1 MKLKHTTKLYIV
13 VNLIAVLFRTVQ
25 ICALTE
31 SGTAFLKEGTLII
44 NIIGT
49 CISVC
54 TYILLFFVAL
64 KDVRQPEKI
73 SCDGI
78 PSMVVLG
85 FTCSLYLVGCVLS
98 FVFKPYGWG
107 LTAIMSLL
115 CVGATI
121 SFIVSAYNKKA
132 LSKVWPLAFIAYW
145 LVEFVEAYLFYT
157 ERPLRVRTVY
167 ETVALCFIIAFSIVF
182 GKAVSGV
189 KSKENLRLIYPF
201 GLIASSLCII
211 SVVPEAIAT
220 IIGFGQKVTQSAVMP
235 EALVAVAVF
244 TGFFTVNT
252 FAKSNKTGPEV
263 KQHIEMHN
271 AENPLFSET
280 ADGDDEVAKDDVA
293 E

>member
-13 VNLIAVLFRTVQ
+13 VNIIAVLFRTVQ
-25 ICALTE
+25 IRALTE
-31 SGTAFLKEGTLII
+31 SGTAFLKEDTLII

-54 TYILLFFVAL
+54 AYILLFFVAL

-78 PSMVVLG
+78 SSIVVLG
-85 FTCSLYLVGCVLS
+85 LTGSLYLVGCVLS

-167 ETVALCFIIAFSIVF
+167 ETAALCFIIAFYIVF

-189 KSKENLRLIYPF
+189 KSEQSFRLIYPL
-201 GLIASSLCII
+201 GLTACSLCIV
-211 SVVPEAIAT
+211 SVMPETIAS
-220 IIGFGQKVTQSAVMP
+220 IIGFGEKMTQSAVMP
-235 EALVAVAVF
+235 EALVTAAVF
-244 TGFFTVNT
+244 TGFFTINT
-252 FAKSNKTGPEV
+252 FKKSNIIDPKD
-263 KQHIEMHN
+263 KKHIEMHN
-271 AENPLFSET
+271 TEKPLFPET
-280 ADGDDEVAKDDVA
+280 VDGDDEVAKADVA